1 MRVWLENREEL
12 LSAVADHE
20 VINRECF
27 NIDVPPRPAG
37 GYAMSDAFRQD
48 FVDNNRLGSFYDG
61 AMNDLFIG
69 PGAPPPWADVMT
81 ILQGAA
87 ELL

>member
-1 MRVWLENREEL
+1 VREWLENREEFL
-12 LSAVADHE
+12 AAVADQE

-27 NIDVPPRPAG
+27 DIEVPPRPAG
-37 GYAMSDAFRQD
+37 GYAMSDTFRPD
-48 FVDNNRLGSFYDG
+48 FVDNNRLGFFYEG

-69 PGAPPPWADVMT
+69 PGTPPPWVDVMT
-81 ILQGAA
+81 TLQGAA